1 MDNERDH
8 QRMSQRRKAGY
19 DKKQAKATREKGL
32 LMVYTGPGKGKS
44 TAAFG
49 MGLRILGHG
58 KRLGV
63 VQFIKGA
70 MECAERRFFSQMDGC
85 EFTAMGDGFT
95 WITQNR
101 DQDILS
107 AQRAWDK
114 AQTMLESKSFDMLIF
129 DELNIILHYGY
140 LELES
145 VLAAVQARQ
154 PNTHVVITGRNA
166 PEQLIEQADLVSE
179 IRAIKHPYKA
189 GIKAQAGVEF

>member
-19 DKKQAKATREKGL
+19 DKKQAKATQEKGL

-58 KRLGV
+58 MRLGV

-114 AQTMLESKSFDMLIF
+114 AQTMLESKRFDMLIF

-140 LELES
+140 LELET

-166 PEQLIEQADLVSE
+166 PEPLIEQADLVSE